1 MTHSRVKPA
10 IPCLGVVVVWQIIV
24 SAKVLPVFVL
34 PAPMAVLR
42 AMIDNAGLLYD
53 NSLVTLGEV
62 AAGIAIGL
70 IFGIAAAFA
79 MMVSPAL
86 HKILRPLLTASQA
99 LPVFV
104 LAPVLTIWFGYGP
117 GPKIAM
123 TVLLVFFPVASGLLD
138 GLLAT
143 PAATLDLARIA
154 KANTWRTLIW
164 LRLPHALPQ
173 LGASLRIA
181 VTYAP
186 TGAVIGEWVGASKG
200 LGYLMLMSNARL
212 RIDLMFAALIL
223 IVAMTLVL
231 NMAMNT
237 LLKRFDM

>member
-1 MTHSRVKPA
+1 M
-10 IPCLGVVVVWQIIV
+10 
-24 SAKVLPVFVL
+24 
-34 PAPMAVLR
+34 
-42 AMIDNAGLLYD
+42 
-53 NSLVTLGEV
+53 
-62 AAGIAIGL
+62 
-70 IFGIAAAFA
+70 
-79 MMVSPAL
+79 
-86 HKILRPLLTASQA
+86 LRPVLTASQA

-104 LAPVLTIWFGYGP
+104 LAPVLTIWFGYGA
-117 GPKIAM
+117 GPKILM

-143 PAATLDLARIA
+143 PAATLDLAHIA
-154 KANTWRTLIW
+154 KASQWRTLIW

-212 RIDLMFAALIL
+212 RIDLMFAALAL

-231 NMAMNT
+231 TMAT
-237 LLKRFDM
+237 HRFLRRFEI